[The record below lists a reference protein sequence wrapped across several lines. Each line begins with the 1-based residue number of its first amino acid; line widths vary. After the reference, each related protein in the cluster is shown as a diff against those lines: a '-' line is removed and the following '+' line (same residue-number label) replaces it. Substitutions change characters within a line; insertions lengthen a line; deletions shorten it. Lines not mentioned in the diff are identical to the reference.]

1 MKLLS
6 IFVLLACNAG
16 CAASLEQART
26 ADAPIQAP
34 DRKRCIILDQ
44 RAQRQQAWA
53 LGLGVLAAGT
63 TASQLPT
70 GLSTEA
76 RIGLAATSLGATAGA
91 AVLGQLSSS
100 TKATWVR
107 EGCDQ

>member
-1 MKLLS
+1 MKRF
-6 IFVLLACNAG
+6 IFVALFLFAG
-16 CAASLEQART
+16 CSASLEQART
-26 ADAPIQAP
+26 ANVSLQAP

-53 LGLGVLAAGT
+53 LGLGVVAAGT
-63 TASQLPT
+63 TAGQLPA
-70 GLSTEA
+70 GLSSEA

-91 AVLGQLSSS
+91 AVLGELSSS
-100 TKATWVR
+100 TKTTWVR